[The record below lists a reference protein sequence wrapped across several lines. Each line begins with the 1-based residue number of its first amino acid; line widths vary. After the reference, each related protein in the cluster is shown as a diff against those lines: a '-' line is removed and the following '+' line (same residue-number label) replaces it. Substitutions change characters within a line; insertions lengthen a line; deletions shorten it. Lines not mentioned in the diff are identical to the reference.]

1 MMHVQHPSNSLPV
14 CRVEARCV
22 LVCMCAMQIL
32 AGQSNMIGNNY
43 ADGEDIHS
51 IPYAVPLQE
60 VIITFPAWNTAQY
73 DINTNYWLTVNT
85 LQVSVGDR
93 GNGFVNGLMPDGSA
107 PPAIGP
113 EVSGA

>member
-43 ADGEDIHS
+43 YDGQDIRTIS
-51 IPYAVPLQE
+51 AAQPLPN
-60 VIITFPAWNTAQY
+60 VIITFPA
-73 DINTNYWLTVNT
+73 
-85 LQVSVGDR
+85 
-93 GNGFVNGLMPDGSA
+93 
-107 PPAIGP
+107 
-113 EVSGA
+113 